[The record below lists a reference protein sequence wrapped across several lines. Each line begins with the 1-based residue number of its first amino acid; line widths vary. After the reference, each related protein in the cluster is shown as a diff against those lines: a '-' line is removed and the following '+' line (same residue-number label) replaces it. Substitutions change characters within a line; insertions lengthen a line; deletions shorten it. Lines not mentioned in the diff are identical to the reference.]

1 MKPKKEFNKYISM
14 IVNILIIF
22 IFVSSIYTVSADMD
36 ETKTI
41 DMYGWLEIPLNDV
54 EIGDILNVDIQV
66 TSGGS
71 VDILLMDAA
80 DYVNYMQ
87 DFELEYYIDGSADDV
102 KSKKY
107 SFTFDKPG
115 DYYLVVDNDDIYG
128 LADPI
133 GSVDVHYKL
142 SISTPTPTPTP
153 TPTLTPSPTPTPTP
167 TSEPTKSPG
176 FGMFMVVFA
185 FCFAMIL
192 RDR

>member
-1 MKPKKEFNKYISM
+1 MKTKKEFNKYRFM
-14 IVNILIIF
+14 IVNILII
-22 IFVSSIYTVSADMD
+22 IMFVSSIYTVSADNID

-41 DMYGWLEIPLNDV
+41 DVYEWLEIPLSDV

-71 VDILLMDAA
+71 VDLLLMDAA

-87 DFELEYYIDGSADDV
+87 DIDLEYYVEGSAEDV

-107 SFTFDKPG
+107 SFTFDNPG
-115 DYYLVVDNDDIYG
+115 DYYLVVDNDDVYG
-128 LADPI
+128 SANPI
-133 GSVDVHYKL
+133 GSVDIHYKL

-153 TPTLTPSPTPTPTP
+153 TSTPSLTPTFTLTP
-167 TSEPTKSPG
+167 EPTKSPG

-185 FCFAMIL
+185 FCFAMVF
-192 RDR
+192 RKR

>member
-1 MKPKKEFNKYISM
+1 MKTKKEFNKYISM
-14 IVNILIIF
+14 IVNILIIL
-22 IFVSSIYTVSADMD
+22 IFVSSIYTVSADNID

-41 DMYGWLEIPLNDV
+41 DMYGWLEIPISDV

-71 VDILLMDAA
+71 VDVLLMDAA

-87 DFELEYYIDGSADDV
+87 DIDLEYYVDGSAEDV

-107 SFTFDKPG
+107 SFTFDNPG
-115 DYYLVVDNDDIYG
+115 DYYLVVDNDDVYG
-128 LADPI
+128 SANPI
-133 GSVDVHYKL
+133 GSVDIHYKL

-153 TPTLTPSPTPTPTP
+153 TSTPSPTPTSTLTP
-167 TSEPTKSPG
+167 DSTKSPG

-185 FCFAMIL
+185 FCFAMVL
-192 RDR
+192 RKR

>member
-1 MKPKKEFNKYISM
+1 MKTKNKFNKYISM
-14 IVNILIIF
+14 IVNILIILIF
-22 IFVSSIYTVSADMD
+22 ISSIYTVSAVNID

-41 DMYGWLEIPLNDV
+41 DMYEWLEIPISDV

-71 VDILLMDAA
+71 VDVLLMDAT

-87 DFELEYYIDGSADDV
+87 DIDLEYYVDGSAEDV

-107 SFTFDKPG
+107 SFTFDDPG
-115 DYYLVVDNDDIYG
+115 DYYLVVDNDDVYG
-128 LADPI
+128 LANPI
-133 GSVDVHYKL
+133 GSVDIHYIL

-153 TPTLTPSPTPTPTP
+153 TSTPSPTPTSTL

-185 FCFAMIL
+185 FCFAMVL
-192 RDR
+192 RKR